1 MTTAERSETEFI
13 EETLDLPIRYMERSR
28 AYYLSLGYGNP
39 YRWAQHQDVPF
50 TRMTKPLR
58 ESRVA
63 LISTASPYNPE
74 AGDQGPWSAYNASA
88 KFTNVY
94 AMAIDP
100 APDVRISHVGY
111 DRKHTSAED
120 VNSYFPLARL
130 REAEGGGRCGK
141 LNERFYGVPTLR
153 SQRLTNERDA
163 PAVLELC
170 RADGIEAAILVAT

>member
-1 MTTAERSETEFI
+1 MESTAKDSEFI
-13 EETLDLPIRYMERSR
+13 EAVLDVPVRYVDRSR
-28 AYYLSLGYGNP
+28 AYYLALGYDNP

-50 TRMTKPLR
+50 APARKPIA

-63 LISTASPYNPE
+63 LISTAAPFNPD
-74 AGDQGPWSAYNASA
+74 AGNQGPWAPYNADA
-88 KFTNVY
+88 KFTRVY
-94 AMAIDP
+94 SMPIEP

-130 REAEGGGRCGK
+130 REAASSGRIGH

-163 PAVLELC
+163 PDVLDLC
-170 RADGIEAAILVAT
+170 RQDGIEAAVLVAT